1 MLEGGDRIGS
11 KRKESE
17 SDFNSFPSSFASHTH
32 NLVRSRP
39 SLGLRQETT
48 CEPTQQNG
56 VSSRRR
62 KRRRKRDVE
71 REEADEWL

>member
-1 MLEGGDRIGS
+1 MAEFGKPFLEDG
-11 KRKESE
+11 
-17 SDFNSFPSSFASHTH
+17 FQTQLSFPSSFASHTH